1 MIMEMLVSVSPGG
14 SNLFSLAGRPHQLLV
29 GTVGGVICMEARAG
43 SDEWKIVSR
52 SVSDCHIHALLV
64 EPINSLVFAGVH
76 NGTVYASNDAG
87 RSWERRD
94 KGINQANVYTLS
106 AARSNGGVLVYAGTE
121 PAHLFVSDDLGEG
134 WQELAS
140 LREVPSAIKWN
151 YPQPPNI
158 GHVKQIS
165 FDPRNSE
172 TIYVCIEQGALLRSR
187 DAGLSWEEL
196 HGFYLDVHRLAVVGS
211 NSLKMYLA
219 CGDGVYRTIDGGA
232 TWKQLTYRTSGIG
245 YPDGL
250 VVHPED
256 ENLLFISGAGSIP
269 PTWAKSG
276 TANSSV
282 GRSRDG
288 GLTWQFLKTG
298 FPADY
303 RGNIEALT
311 LACCG
316 SSSFLFAGTTEGDVF
331 LSEDEGE
338 SWSRIASRLP
348 PIAKRRHHLYMQSGR

>member
-1 MIMEMLVSVSPGG
+1 MIVSVSPGG
-14 SNLFSLAGRPHQLLV
+14 TCLFSLEDRPRQLLV
-29 GTVGGVICMEARAG
+29 ATVAGVFCIEACVG
-43 SDEWKIVSR
+43 SEEWKIVSR
-52 SVSDCHIHALLV
+52 SVPDSHIHALLV
-64 EPINSLVFAGVH
+64 EPKNGLVFAGVH
-76 NGTVYASNDAG
+76 NGTVYASSDAG

-94 KGINQANVYTLS
+94 NGINPANVYTLS
-106 AARSNGGVLVYAGTE
+106 AAGSNGSVRIYAGTE
-121 PAHLFVSDDLGEG
+121 PAHLFVSHDLGVS
-134 WQELAS
+134 WQELRS
-140 LREVPSAIKWN
+140 LREVPSAAKWN

-165 FDPRNSE
+165 FDPRNCD
-172 TIYVCIEQGALLRSR
+172 TIYACIEQGALLRSR

-196 HGFYLDVHRLAVVGS
+196 HGFYLDVHRLAIVGS

-219 CGDGVYRTIDGGA
+219 CGDGVYKTIDGGT
-232 TWKQLTYRTSGIG
+232 TWEQLTFRSSGIG

-256 ENLLFISGAGSIP
+256 ENLLFISGAGTIP

-288 GLTWQFLKTG
+288 GQSWQFLKTG
-298 FPADY
+298 FPANY

-316 SSSFLFAGTTEGDVF
+316 SSSFLFAGTTEGDIF

-348 PIAKRRHHLYMQSGR
+348 PIAKRRHHLYMQSGQ